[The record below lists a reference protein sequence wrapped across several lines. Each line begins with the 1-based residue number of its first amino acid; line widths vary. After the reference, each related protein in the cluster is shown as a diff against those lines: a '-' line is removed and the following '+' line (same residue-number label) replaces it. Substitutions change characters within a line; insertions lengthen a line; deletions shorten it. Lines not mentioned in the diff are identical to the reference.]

1 MKKLIKISFILIILL
16 TLFSLYYSVSASSIW
31 EDARSFLSIG
41 RKNSGMTTGSLF
53 ISNLADQNSKNKFEQ
68 GIDFLWGLGLLTIFI
83 STVVLGIRYMFTN
96 PNEKS
101 RVKQA
106 TTPYVVGVTVI
117 FGALTI
123 WKLMIYILDGSL

>member
-1 MKKLIKISFILIILL
+1 MKKLTRILFILIIFL
-16 TLFSLYYSVSASSIW
+16 TFFSFFYSVSASSIW
-31 EDARSFLSIG
+31 DDAKSFLSIG
-41 RKNSGMTTGSLF
+41 RKNPGMTTGG
-53 ISNLADQNSKNKFEQ
+53 IIQNLADQNSKNKFEEA
-68 GIDFLWGLGLLTIFI
+68 IDFIWGLGLLTIFL
-83 STVVLGIRYMFTN
+83 STIVLGIRYMFAN